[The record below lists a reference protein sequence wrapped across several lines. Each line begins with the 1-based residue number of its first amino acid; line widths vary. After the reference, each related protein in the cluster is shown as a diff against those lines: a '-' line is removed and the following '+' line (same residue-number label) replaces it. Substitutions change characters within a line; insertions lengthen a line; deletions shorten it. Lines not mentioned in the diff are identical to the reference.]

1 MMDNSQDES
10 QPLAAGVSTATY
22 EATSL
27 DRLGASHQ
35 SQATV
40 NYKVGS
46 LDFERV
52 INHYSI
58 QSIRRRFHQTR
69 PLHGVN
75 SAQNN
80 LSMSFRRNKK
90 KRKWLL
96 GFTGRTAT
104 RWFLTVVASLL
115 TGLTSIGLVMCTSS
129 IVSWRASILHSAVDN
144 WDHYVYGKHAV
155 FSSYVLTN
163 LSLALFSSLLCVCF
177 VPHAAGSGTPEVKAY
192 LNGVR
197 SMHRLAS
204 VRLFFVKV
212 AGTILS
218 VSSGL
223 SVGQEGPLIHIGA
236 IMGASCTKLGGFIQT
251 FLIRWNWHHKK
262 RDHQAA
268 SWSERLLSWTM
279 TELSHFATDAERRDL
294 VSIGAS
300 VGFAASFGAPIGGLL
315 FILDDVSCYFERRLL
330 LKMLIGNAIGTFC
343 LAIKHKDMSNFGI
356 INLGTFTADEIF
368 ETRLLETPLYALI
381 GLGGGVL
388 GGCFC
393 AGYLRLRRM
402 TTAMFPAAGKGR
414 AKYQLLEVAVVSILT
429 SFILFYLP
437 TLSWACKDIPR
448 NVSASVLADYEMQ
461 EKKRFFCPKGQI
473 NEMAAVMFGSRISAI
488 KDILADPT
496 SYQQSTLFAV
506 GGVFYILTLIA
517 FGTCIPSGLFTPT
530 ILVGATLGGA
540 CGNLFNQFI
549 DEDIF
554 PSTFAL
560 LGVAS
565 MLAGI
570 QRSTVS
576 VAVILVEGTGQIKVL
591 LPVIIVVAISRYVA
605 QKIQEL
611 GIFELAIALK
621 KLPYL
626 EHETIPRFFDAVPV
640 RDLLSES
647 PVCLQSK
654 EMVRDLVELLSTSRY
669 ESYPVVEEGSRRFI
683 GLIKR
688 AQIAALLECGIF
700 YQNEIEGTER
710 HLACGLSHSDE
721 ESEQLEHWAYC
732 INDDRYA
739 HILSLPEE
747 ELDRD
752 KNRNKCMI
760 QNRPMLTKEQEN
772 ITKSMRISLRK
783 KSKSMSYPP
792 NEFQEFCTVS
802 MNKGGSLIASW
813 IDPNYHKYWVDLA
826 SAANRGT
833 YIVTEFCPVSKA
845 YSLCKLLM
853 NC

>member
-1 MMDNSQDES
+1 MDNPSQDES
-10 QPLAAGVSTATY
+10 HPLAADILTESATY
-22 EATSL
+22 EAASL
-27 DRLGASHQ
+27 YRLGTSGEPQ
-35 SQATV
+35 STV

-46 LDFERV
+46 LNFERV
-52 INHYSI
+52 INDYSV
-58 QSIRRRFHQTR
+58 QSIRRRFSRTL
-69 PLHGVN
+69 PLHKESSGHH
-75 SAQNN
+75 N
-80 LSMSFRRNKK
+80 LSMSFRRNVK
-90 KRKWLL
+90 KRKWLF

-115 TGLTSIGLVMCTSS
+115 TGLTSIGLVISTSS
-129 IVSWRASILHSAVDN
+129 IVSLRASILHSAVDN
-144 WDHYVYGKHAV
+144 WDHSIYAKHAV
-155 FSSYVLTN
+155 FLSYMLTN
-163 LSLALFSSLLCVCF
+163 LSLSLSSSLLCVCF
-177 VPHAAGSGTPEVKAY
+177 VPHAAGSGIPEVKAY

-197 SMHRLAS
+197 SMHKLAS
-204 VRLFFVKV
+204 ARLLIVKV
-212 AGTILS
+212 VGTILS

-236 IMGASCTKLGGFIQT
+236 IMGASCTKLGVFLQT
-251 FLIRWNWHHKK
+251 FLIRWNWHHQKS
-262 RDHQAA
+262 DLQAA
-268 SWSERLLSWTM
+268 KWSEQFLSWTM
-279 TELSHFATDAERRDL
+279 KELSHFATDAERRDL
-294 VSIGAS
+294 VSIGAA

-343 LAIKHKDMSNFGI
+343 LAVKHRDMSNFGI

-368 ETRLLETPLYALI
+368 ETRLLETPLYVLI

-388 GGCFC
+388 GGIFC
-393 AGYLRLRRM
+393 AGYLWLRRM
-402 TTAMFPAAGKGR
+402 TTIMFTAAGNER
-414 AKYQLLEVAVVSILT
+414 AKCQILEVVVVSVLT
-429 SFILFYLP
+429 SVVLFYLP
-437 TLSWACKDIPR
+437 TSTWACKVIPR
-448 NVSASVLADYEMQ
+448 NVPASILADYEMQ
-461 EKKRFFCPKGQI
+461 EKKRFFCPEGQI
-473 NEMAAVMFGSRISAI
+473 NEMAAIMFGSRIAAI

-506 GGVFYILTLIA
+506 GSVFYILTLIA
-517 FGTCIPSGLFTPT
+517 FGTCMPSGLFTPT

-605 QKIQEL
+605 QSIQEL

-626 EHETIPRFFDAVPV
+626 EQETIPRYFDAVSV
-640 RDLLSES
+640 KDLISET

-654 EMVRDLVELLSTSRY
+654 ETVRTLVDLLSTSRY
-669 ESYPVVEEGSRRFI
+669 ESYPVVQEGSHQFI

-688 AQIAALLECGIF
+688 SQIAALLECGIF
-700 YQNEIEGTER
+700 YENETEGAER
-710 HLACGLSHSDE
+710 HFACGLSNSQE
-721 ESEQLEHWAYC
+721 ESETLEHWAFC

-739 HILSLPEE
+739 HILSLPDE
-747 ELDRD
+747 ELDHK
-752 KNRNKCMI
+752 KNHNKCVI
-760 QNRPMLTKEQEN
+760 ENRPALTKEQES

-783 KSKSMSYPP
+783 KLKSKHYDS

-802 MNKGGSLIASW
+802 MNEGGSLIASF
-813 IDPNYHKYWVDLA
+813 INAKYDAYWVDLA
-826 SAANRGT
+826 AAANRGA

-845 YSLCKLLM
+845 YSLCKSK
-853 NC
+853 N